1 MTMSFFSKLFGQP
14 QPPPLPGSGTGAIGH
29 ALPLGLRVGG
39 QVAIDTTLYR
49 MAPDAMTAELPG
61 GNQGIPCYGHVNL
74 GDGYALH
81 RFYLD
86 DDAFL
91 QVTTVGGDLEAMKA
105 FVYCE
110 TVNPPSKQAFQD
122 FVMQHPHLGAA
133 QIDYAGKRWQ
143 RATQSTDDSA
153 RIPPIAYDEVLY
165 RYQPPRRD
173 GDLTHYAML
182 YSRDVPELQREEFL
196 LVTGEDS
203 GPNEFCVT
211 YAVGI
216 DVTVA
221 DLDIT

>member
-1 MTMSFFSKLFGQP
+1 MHFFQQIVRPTATAAAAYFQSWRDR
-14 QPPPLPGSGTGAIGH
+14 SH
-29 ALPLGLRVGG
+29 AAAGLACRW
-39 QVAIDTTLYR
+39 
-49 MAPDAMTAELPG
+49 PG
-61 GNQGIPCYGHVNL
+61 GNRYHPVPHGARGHDRRVAGRASGHSVL
-74 GDGYALH
+74 RPRQSGRWVCATSLLPG
-81 RFYLD
+81 RRCV
-86 DDAFL
+86 FL

-110 TVNPPSKQAFQD
+110 TVNPPSKQAFQE

-133 QIDYAGKRWQ
+133 QIEYAGKQWQ
-143 RATQSTDDSA
+143 RATQSTDDAA
-153 RIPPIAYDEVLY
+153 RISTHRIRRSVVPLSAAASRWRSDPLRHAL
-165 RYQPPRRD
+165 QPRR
-173 GDLTHYAML
+173 A
-182 YSRDVPELQREEFL
+182 RAAARRIFL